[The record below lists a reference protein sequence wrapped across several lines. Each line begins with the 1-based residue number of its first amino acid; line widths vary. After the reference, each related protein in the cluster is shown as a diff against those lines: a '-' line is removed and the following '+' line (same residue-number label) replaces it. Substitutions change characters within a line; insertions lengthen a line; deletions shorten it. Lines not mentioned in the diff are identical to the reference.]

1 MVKVSANSRNAPVSP
16 LMTFKEAAL
25 YLHCGVK
32 SIRRLCS
39 SGRLAYRDDL
49 GKGFLVRRSEVEQFL
64 ERGWHRALE
73 REPRQVIGKKR
84 VKREKGG
91 RNRLILKGEE
101 RTVDIESNV
110 PASGTEAAS

>member
-1 MVKVSANSRNAPVSP
+1 MATKAVVSAANASP
-16 LMTFKEAAL
+16 LMSLKEASL
-25 YLHCGVK
+25 FLHVGVK
-32 SIRRLCS
+32 TIRRLCAT
-39 SGRLAYRDDL
+39 GVLAYRDDL
-49 GKGFLVRRSEVEQFL
+49 GKGFLVRRSEIEAFS

-73 REPRQVIGKKR
+73 PEPRSSIGKKR

-110 PASGTEAAS
+110 PAARTEAAS